1 MNRFEIDYSWE
12 ERVNFLVNSIILKL
26 YKENNQEKVIEIK
39 NLVKKHLESS

>member
-12 ERVNFLVNSIILKL
+12 ERVNALVNSIILKL
-26 YKENNQEKVIEIK
+26 YKENNKEKVIEIK